1 MTSLVIGAS
10 GFLGS
15 TLTRRLVESGE
26 DVRILVR
33 PSSDTRTIDD
43 LDVDRHVGE
52 LNHADTVADAMSG
65 CTDVY
70 HCAVDTRA
78 WLLDPAPLYET
89 NVELL
94 RSVLEVA
101 ARISLRRFVFTSTM
115 ATIGIPESGLADEA
129 TEFNW
134 DRRATDYVRSRVAA
148 ERLALS
154 YAREHDVPLVA
165 MCVSNTYGAGDVVPT
180 PHGSF
185 VAGAALGKLPF
196 GIRGMRCESV
206 GIDDAADALVLAAE
220 HGRNGERYIVSE
232 RSIDLGEVIRVAAT
246 TAGRAAPRPVLGR
259 AALYAAGA
267 VGSAKSTLTR
277 TPGKLRI
284 GTVRLMHCIP
294 EMSHDKAVRELGW
307 QPRPVTEAIAD
318 GARYWVERAEQR
330 RRRAGEP
337 TERPA

>member
-52 LNHADTVADAMSG
+52 LNHADSVADAMSG

-180 PHGSF
+180 PTGRSSRAPHSGSCPSAY
-185 VAGAALGKLPF
+185 VECVVS
-196 GIRGMRCESV
+196 RSV
-206 GIDDAADALVLAAE
+206 STMQRTRSSSLRSMDAMANATSFRS
-220 HGRNGERYIVSE
+220 G
-232 RSIDLGEVIRVAAT
+232 RSISARSSVLQRQPLDVPRPDLCW
-246 TAGRAAPRPVLGR
+246 AAPRSMPPARSGRRSRHLPVPR
-259 AALYAAGA
+259 ASCA
-267 VGSAKSTLTR
+267 S
-277 TPGKLRI
+277 
-284 GTVRLMHCIP
+284 VRC
-294 EMSHDKAVRELGW
+294 V
-307 QPRPVTEAIAD
+307 
-318 GARYWVERAEQR
+318 
-330 RRRAGEP
+330 
-337 TERPA
+337 